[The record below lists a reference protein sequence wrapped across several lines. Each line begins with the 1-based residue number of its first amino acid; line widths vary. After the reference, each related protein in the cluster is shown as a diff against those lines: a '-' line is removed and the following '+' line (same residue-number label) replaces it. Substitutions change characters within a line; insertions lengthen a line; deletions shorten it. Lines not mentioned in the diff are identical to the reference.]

1 MNDNTV
7 KVNSE
12 YSPLGEIGQKY
23 LVSGKKVSMRIW
35 KDIPPSDSKSPSQRA
50 YETVG
55 YVLKGRAELHIGTPV
70 VMLEA
75 GSSCWCPKGRPTL
88 IEFWKRLPP

>member
-70 VMLEA
+70 VMLKRGLPA
-75 GSSCWCPKGRPTL
+75 GARRDAPHL
-88 IEFWKRLPP
+88 